1 MKSPRGFGK
10 RYFTLASILAY
21 TVFVKLQKSRVQISS
36 ICHAYFSNDLNEE
49 EDPPPLSQ
57 IQCLLLLQNP
67 TLCNCIFTRI
77 AKQALLSAKKRK
89 KCNCRNLYFSFRRS
103 GTHPP
108 LSFHIPTTHKLSGKS
123 FRLSFSN

>member
-10 RYFTLASILAY
+10 RYFTFASILAH
-21 TVFVKLQKSRVQISS
+21 TVFVKLQKSRAQISS
-36 ICHAYFSNDLNEE
+36 IFYAYFSNDATE
-49 EDPPPLSQ
+49 EDDSPPLSQ
-57 IQCLLLLQNP
+57 TQCLLLLQNP

-89 KCNCRNLYFSFRRS
+89 KCDCHNLYFSFRRS

-108 LSFHIPTTHKLSGKS
+108 YYLLKITQQKTI
-123 FRLSFSN
+123 